1 MSKFRDFDDIKNHV
15 IELSKQKTKKISV
28 AAAGDVEV
36 LKTIKM
42 ANDMGLATGILIG
55 EREEIVKY
63 AEEVGLDLT
72 INTIVNVSGEK
83 AIAEK
88 AVEKVR
94 TGEGDMLMKGL
105 IHSPTFMKAILNSQT
120 GIKSGGYVHL
130 VSAVYHPSLGKIR
143 LFSDLGMVVEPNLSE
158 KIEMIKNTTE
168 VAKKMGI
175 EKPKVALLAAM
186 ETVSEKISVTNDC
199 AIISKMA
206 DRGQLRDVIV
216 DGPLSFDLAC
226 FKEACERKRF
236 DGPIQGDADILIM
249 PNLHAGNIFYKSAVY
264 MAGMETGSNF
274 AGGKKTIAIFSR
286 GDTAE
291 AKLNSIAFALMLSE

>member
-1 MSKFRDFDDIKNHV
+1 MSKFKDFVDIKNHV
-15 IELSKQKTKKISV
+15 IELSKKKPKKISV
-28 AAAGDVEV
+28 ASAGDIEV

-42 ANDMGLATGILIG
+42 SNDIGLATGILIG
-55 EREEIVKY
+55 EREEITKY
-63 AEEVGLDLT
+63 ADEIGLDLS
-72 INTIVNVSGEK
+72 INTIVDVSGEK

-94 TGEGDMLMKGL
+94 TGEADMLMKGL
-105 IHSPTFMKAILNSQT
+105 IHSPTFMRAILNSQT
-120 GIKSGGYVHL
+120 GIKSGGFVHL
-130 VSAVYHPSLGKIR
+130 VSAVYHPSLSKIR
-143 LFSDLGMVVEPNLSE
+143 LFSDLGMVVEPTLNE
-158 KIEMIKNTTE
+158 KIEMIKNASE
-168 VAKKMGI
+168 VAIKMGI

-186 ETVSEKISVTNDC
+186 ETVSEKISVTNEC

-206 DRGQLRDVIV
+206 DRAQIGDVIV

-226 FKEACERKRF
+226 FKEACERKRYE
-236 DGPIQGDADILIM
+236 GPIQGDADVLIM

-274 AGGKKTIAIFSR
+274 AGVKKPIAIFSR